1 MSTAIKAL
9 QKAIECEQ
17 AALEQYKIASD
28 HAEQPETKEA
38 LKEYLADK
46 EQKIDTLS
54 WMVMAETGTLE
65 RTETAPQ
72 NGAEKLA
79 SGKCPFS
86 GELAKMGIDIDKMKT
101 DPSAH

>member
-1 MSTAIKAL
+1 MSTTIKAL

-17 AALEQYKIASD
+17 AALEQYKIASA

-38 LKEYLADK
+38 LTEYLADK

-65 RTETAPQ
+65 KTEAPQ

-79 SGKCPFS
+79 SGKCPFA
-86 GELAKMGIDIDKMKT
+86 GELAKMGIDIDKMKI
-101 DPSAH
+101 DPSDH

>member
-1 MSTAIKAL
+1 MSTTIKAL

-17 AALEQYKIASD
+17 AALEQYKIASA

-86 GELAKMGIDIDKMKT
+86 GELSKMGIDIDKMKI